1 MVHLTENNS
10 LPEEWY
16 KNYELTPEAHVARTK
31 YQLCQLHKYNDDNRN
46 YLDKHWGDK
55 TEGSFLCNLDQ
66 LIQAAEDINLS
77 YVNKPDYN
85 PMYIDSQHKIE
96 RGREWR
102 EWDHPVAPVVELL
115 LRETNTPVSYIMINK
130 IPKIIVTVHLG
141 GNPSDLNSLKKLSK
155 KYKFKIIEDASHS
168 FGGKY
173 YSRKV
178 GCSKWSDITVFS
190 FHPVKIITTGEG
202 GAVTTNNID
211 IFQKVRILRSH
222 GITKD
227 KECFINK
234 NEGDWYYEQQYL
246 GFNYRLTDL
255 QAALGVSQIK
265 RTKEF
270 ISKRRE
276 ISRRYNELLNGLPII
291 TPKQEN
297 YSLSSW
303 HLYVI
308 RIKSN
313 LSKKS
318 HDEIF
323 HTLREKNILVNL
335 HYIPI
340 HLQPFYKK
348 LGFKKGDFPKAEKYY
363 REAISLPIYYSLSFE
378 EQDYVI
384 NTLKNIL
391 T

>member
-1 MVHLTENNS
+1 MKMIPYGKQDINSNDIQEVIKVLKSDFITQGPVLPIFEKEISNFCKSKYSVAINSATSGLHLSCLALGLNTNDYLWTSPISFVASANCGIYCGANIDFIDIDQNNFNIDTN
-10 LPEEWY
+10 LLEE
-16 KNYELTPEAHVARTK
+16 K
-31 YQLCQLHKYNDDNRN
+31 
-46 YLDKHWGDK
+46 
-55 TEGSFLCNLDQ
+55 
-66 LIQAAEDINLS
+66 LIQA
-77 YVNKPDYN
+77 NKN
-85 PMYIDSQHKIE
+85 
-96 RGREWR
+96 
-102 EWDHPVAPVVELL
+102 
-115 LRETNTPVSYIMINK
+115 NK
-130 IPKIIVTVHLG
+130 LPKIIVVVHMCGQSADMEKIFNLG
-141 GNPSDLNSLKKLSK
+141 K
-155 KYKFKIIEDASHS
+155 KYGFKIIEDASHG
-168 FGGKY
+168 FGGSYKNQLIGNCRY
-173 YSRKV
+173 
-178 GCSKWSDITVFS
+178 SDITVFS